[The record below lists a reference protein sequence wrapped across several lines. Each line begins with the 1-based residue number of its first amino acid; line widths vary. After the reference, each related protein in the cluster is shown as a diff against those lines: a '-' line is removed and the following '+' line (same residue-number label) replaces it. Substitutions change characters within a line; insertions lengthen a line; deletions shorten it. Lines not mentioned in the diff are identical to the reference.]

1 VPSRPVPNPG
11 ANGVQYLFAE
21 AFSGNTCKEGWLSPH
36 EIGTCTFQSKHNIP
50 NETRESPRRRKP
62 KKKVPSSTKENNPRT
77 KKEEKPQGPLPYY
90 NPEIQK
96 KNPRQRHKRPKM
108 LQELF
113 YSFQEVL
120 CLQMRRGAPYIGFW
134 RAWGNKCSSKT
145 LILENSKQNY

>member
-77 KKEEKPQGPLPYY
+77 KKKRSPKATSLLQPRNPKEKPKTKAQEAKNAPRALLFLPRSVVFT
-90 NPEIQK
+90 NEE
-96 KNPRQRHKRPKM
+96 R
-108 LQELF
+108 
-113 YSFQEVL
+113 
-120 CLQMRRGAPYIGFW
+120 
-134 RAWGNKCSSKT
+134 SS
-145 LILENSKQNY
+145 LYRFLESLG